1 MKQLKDKLMSEMSMK
16 PDMQH
21 KNMSKDEVKMMMLE
35 HLRDAMDD
43 MMKEDMS
50 EPNPLHAAH
59 MAKVSVMA
67 KDPTHLKEGL
77 EKAEGM
83 LDADKYHGG
92 AAIPNDHEQMED
104 EDMENDEDEEL
115 HPSDDTEMHEK
126 DNTED
131 DEDEEHPK
139 KYGKY

>member
-1 MKQLKDKLMSEMSMK
+1 MKQLKDQLMSEMSK
-16 PDMQH
+16 PDM
-21 KNMSKDEVKMMMLE
+21 KDGKSMSKDEVKMMMLE

-67 KDPTHLKEGL
+67 KDPSHLKEGL
-77 EKAEGM
+77 QKAESM
-83 LDADKYHGG
+83 VDADKYHAG

-126 DNTED
+126 DNMD
-131 DEDEEHPK
+131 DEDEELPYK
-139 KYGKY
+139 RKM